1 MRVLKLLAALV
12 AAVVLHRLGLW
23 LYPSFPRALDLFLVV
38 TILSALRGN
47 SAAGMLVGLA
57 AGLTADT
64 LSGAPFGLFGFLN
77 TLVGYSTA
85 RVCQRLV
92 IQRPSQVFLVSV
104 TAVVLQ
110 QALLAVLALL
120 LLDTGALP
128 ELVWIPIKA
137 VTCGAGAPFR
147 APACRSRPP
156 SGRRRR
162 RRSPP

>member
-1 MRVLKLLAALV
+1 LAALV

-104 TAVVLQ
+104 AAVVLQ

-137 VTCGAGAPFR
+137 VTCGAAAFLMVVL
-147 APACRSRPP
+147 
-156 SGRRRR
+156 SGTLVREKERRRR
-162 RRSPP
+162 GRMERLRL